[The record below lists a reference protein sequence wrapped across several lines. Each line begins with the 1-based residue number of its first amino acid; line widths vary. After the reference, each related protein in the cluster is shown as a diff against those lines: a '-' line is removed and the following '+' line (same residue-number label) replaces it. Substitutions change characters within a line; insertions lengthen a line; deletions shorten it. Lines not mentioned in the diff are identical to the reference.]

1 MWKIGYWLGPYQ
13 TQPPVSQKKKEKNKT
28 KKKRQ
33 NFECAETEKDCI
45 DPSSMEFK
53 PLHT

>member
-1 MWKIGYWLGPYQ
+1 VENWLLTRNLSNP
-13 TQPPVSQKKKEKNKT
+13 TTSFSKKKKKKKENK
-28 KKKRQ
+28 KRRQ

>member
-1 MWKIGYWLGPYQ
+1 VENWLLTGTLSNP
-13 TQPPVSQKKKEKNKT
+13 TTSFSKKKEKNKT